1 MKGHPLCQLWLPHC
15 LTLMGDLASLPCG
28 RCAEP
33 GWSPTPAAPIAGPPL
48 GPSELL
54 GWGPDPFSP
63 RPQPSELAGLCEGV
77 R

>member
-33 GWSPTPAAPIAGPPL
+33 GWSPTPAVLIAGPPL
-48 GPSELL
+48 GPNELL

-63 RPQPSELAGLCEGV
+63 RPQPSELSGLCEGV